1 MSEERNE
8 RGTGIASGAQADSET
23 ISLLMKHTSV
33 RQFQDR
39 PVSDEQLAAI
49 IGAGQMASTSS
60 NVQAYSV
67 IAVTEP
73 ALKAQ
78 LAELSGKQA
87 YIEQCP
93 VFLVW
98 CADLYRLREA
108 SAPHLQGAASYE
120 DTTENLI
127 VATVDVALAAQNAAV
142 AAESLGLGVV
152 YIGGVRNQIAELSEL
167 LGLPELVYPVFGMCL
182 GYPAGVNGLRP
193 RLPLQAVLHHNGYNA
208 EAAVQQAK
216 VYDGISRDYMRERT
230 GGQKDT
236 AWSAIMAQRL
246 SQPARMQMKDFLLS
260 KGFMHK

>member
-1 MSEERNE
+1 MSEKQMNAAGSPDNE
-8 RGTGIASGAQADSET
+8 TL
-23 ISLLMKHTSV
+23 SLLMKHASV
-33 RQFQDR
+33 RQYLDT

-49 IGAGQMASTSS
+49 IGAAQMASTSS

-67 IAVTEP
+67 IAVTDA

-78 LAELSGKQA
+78 LSAYSGNQA

-98 CADLYRLREA
+98 CADLYRLKETVR
-108 SAPHLQGAASYE
+108 PHLGDAETYE

-152 YIGGVRNQIAELSEL
+152 YIGGIRNNSAAVSEL

-182 GYPAGVNGLRP
+182 GTPAGESGLRP
-193 RLPLQAVLHHNGYNA
+193 RLPLSAVLHYNGYDK
-208 EAAVQQAK
+208 EKTAAQVEI
-216 VYDGISRDYMRERT
+216 YDQVSSDYMHKRT
-230 GGQKDT
+230 GGQSST
-236 AWSAIMAQRL
+236 PWSAMMAKRL
-246 SQPARMQMKDFLLS
+246 AEPARLHMKDYLQE
-260 KGFMHK
+260 KGFMKR